1 MKTHIWHMT
10 PTFPSKVN
18 FIDSN
23 NVLLG
28 YDLHQGCCE
37 NAFWTVSESL
47 DGSNPLHS
55 GDNSSDPQEISLE
68 RYAFDPDFYQLH
80 EDEAHEE
87 YVAIFRLVAIFHL
100 VGFSYWN
107 CDGPTVPDMPDLYV
121 RLVNH
126 HNGYYSHGF
135 TFSGPNAVK
144 GSL

>member
-1 MKTHIWHMT
+1 MKTYIWHMT
-10 PTFPSKVN
+10 ATFPSKVN

-28 YDLHQGCCE
+28 YDLHQCCCE

-47 DGSNPLHS
+47 DGSDPLHS

-68 RYAFDPDFYQLH
+68 RYVFDPDFYQLH
-80 EDEAHEE
+80 EDEGREE
-87 YVAIFRLVAIFHL
+87 YVAIFRLVGLSNWHHGLRLAD
-100 VGFSYWN
+100 S
-107 CDGPTVPDMPDLYV
+107 PDLYV
-121 RLVNH
+121 RLGNH

>member
-1 MKTHIWHMT
+1 MKTYIWHMV

-28 YDLHQGCCE
+28 YDLHQCCCE

-47 DGSNPLHS
+47 DGSNPLHQ
-55 GDNSSDPQEISLE
+55 GDNSSDNPQEISLE
-68 RYAFDPDFYQLH
+68 HYVFDPDFYQLH
-80 EDEAHEE
+80 EDEGREE
-87 YVAIFRLVAIFHL
+87 YVAIFRLVGLPRWRNGAR
-100 VGFSYWN
+100 VSER
-107 CDGPTVPDMPDLYV
+107 PDLYV

-135 TFSGPNAVK
+135 TFSGHNAIK
-144 GSL
+144 GIL